1 MRKLIP
7 LSVFAVSFAFVECAV
22 VIYLR
27 RLYYPEGF
35 SLPLRPMPPDVARVE
50 MLREAATLFILGA
63 VAAASGKGVRQ
74 KFAYFMFLF
83 GTWDVLYYVWLW
95 IFTGWPGSFFTP
107 DLLFLVPVPWWGPVL
122 APLIVAASLCA
133 ASVIIIRR
141 EEAGEPPVPKWHDA
155 ALTTLGV
162 LMILYAFMSDSE
174 VLRAGKLPPP
184 FKWGIFGLGEAL
196 AVVALA
202 RLLVRRGAGGD

>member
-1 MRKLIP
+1 M
-7 LSVFAVSFAFVECAV
+7 SVFAASFALVECAV

-35 SLPLRPMPPDVARVE
+35 SFPLRPMPPDMAMVE
-50 MLREAATLFILGA
+50 MSREAATLLMLGA
-63 VAAASGKGVRQ
+63 VAASAGKGFGQ

-83 GTWDVLYYVWLW
+83 GAWDVFYYVWLW

-107 DLLFLVPVPWWGPVL
+107 DLLFLLPVPWWGPVL

-133 ASVIIIRR
+133 SSVIIIRL
-141 EEAGEPPVPKWHDA
+141 EEAGARLVPKWLDA
-155 ALTTLGV
+155 ELAAAGV

-174 VLRAGKLPPP
+174 VLNAGKQPPP
-184 FKWGIFGLGEAL
+184 FKWGIFGLGEFL
-196 AVVALA
+196 AVAAFA
-202 RLLVRRGAGGD
+202 RLLIRARGRGAGDD